1 MKVDLPFPVGV
12 GSDEDSETGCFACGN
27 DEMGLRN
34 ERFDDEED
42 VEFARLVVV
51 HFKRCNWELLN
62 VDIFILFIQ

>member
-12 GSDEDSETGCFACGN
+12 GSAEDNETGRFGCGN
-27 DEMGLRN
+27 DEMGFRN
-34 ERFDDEED
+34 ERFDDGE

-62 VDIFILFIQ
+62 VDNFILFIQQ

>member
-12 GSDEDSETGCFACGN
+12 GSETGCFACGN

-34 ERFDDEED
+34 ERFDDEE
-42 VEFARLVVV
+42 VEFARLLVV